1 MIIHFMKTLTVFEGV
16 NLHKNEVLKVV
27 ETYLYDQRKPLA
39 SDIAK
44 TLQVKPKLLERKKV
58 IPRVLKKLLEFIEK
72 FTDF

>member
-39 SDIAK
+39 YDIAK

-58 IPRVLKKLLEFIEK
+58 IPRVLEKLLEFIEK